1 MEIMLILALCILW
14 WVHEIRIDR
23 YKKRIENL
31 EIFICRI
38 AEIGANDERT
48 RTGGSDSEED
58 GRGRSG

>member
-1 MEIMLILALCILW
+1 MEITLILALCILW

-31 EIFICRI
+31 ETFICCI

-48 RTGGSDSEED
+48 RTGGEDSAKD
-58 GRGRSG
+58 GQ